1 MKFKEPISNL
11 DDIFQEQNDL
21 FFILNETFQETL
33 PLLNITIN
41 QTAWFDV
48 DRWVP
53 IFRVRIFVRDD
64 TATILNIFL
73 SFEISNTEMKFELT
87 KSEEDLPFIECD
99 IDSFVEYQFQD
110 FFLSEPKQLNLIEEE
125 VQELINTFIAEID
138 NRNERQVK
146 KLISN

>member
-11 DDIFQEQNDL
+11 DDIFQERNDL

-41 QTAWFDV
+41 QTAWFDA
-48 DRWVP
+48 DRWANC
-53 IFRVRIFVRDD
+53 IFVTDD

-110 FFLSEPKQLNLIEEE
+110 FFLSEPRRLKPIVEN
-125 VQELINTFIAEID
+125 VQELINTFIAEIE